1 MSTPNEMLDATNCV
15 ETIFL
20 KIVNLRESINVF
32 LLYEGIDDHSYY
44 YQSLKSYLTSKT
56 YIPFDCDGKDG
67 VLELHKK
74 LCISKDIEL
83 KNDTKLLFFIDNDYN
98 KTKIYP
104 KEIYVTPC
112 YSIENHYFSDSA
124 FEAILSGAFKMK
136 RLTDSEERDFQKA
149 LNYLKSER
157 ERVIKEVKYVNA
169 WISLQVQKRENSPLL
184 QYSLKQLKEYNKIK
198 GLSTCIDIENKV
210 PTCEHI
216 TDDELKNELQYFDK
230 DPINLIRGKYFEQAM
245 TSSFCFLIT
254 NLNKKDS
261 TFFKNKRN
269 VHFTIGEDSLITVF
283 AAYADVPENL
293 NTYIKNIF
301 N

>member
-15 ETIFL
+15 ETIFF
-20 KIVNLRESINVF
+20 KIIDLRESYNVF

-44 YQSLKSYLTSKT
+44 YQSLKSYLISKN
-56 YIPFDCDGKDG
+56 YMPLDCGGKDG
-67 VLELHKK
+67 VLELHQKI
-74 LCISKDIEL
+74 CISKDIEL
-83 KNDTKLLFFIDNDYN
+83 KNDTKILFFIDNDYN
-98 KTKIYP
+98 KTETYP

-124 FEAILSGAFKMK
+124 FKAILSGAFKM
-136 RLTDSEERDFQKA
+136 RQITESEEKDFQKA
-149 LNYLKSER
+149 LNFLQAER
-157 ERVIKEVKYVNA
+157 ERVINEVKYVNA
-169 WISLQVQKRENSPLL
+169 WISLQVQKRAKSPLL

-198 GLSTCIDIENKV
+198 GLSTCTDIENKV
-210 PTCEHI
+210 TTYEHI
-216 TDDELKNELQYFDK
+216 TDAELNNELQYFDK

-293 NTYIKNIF
+293 NTYIKNIL